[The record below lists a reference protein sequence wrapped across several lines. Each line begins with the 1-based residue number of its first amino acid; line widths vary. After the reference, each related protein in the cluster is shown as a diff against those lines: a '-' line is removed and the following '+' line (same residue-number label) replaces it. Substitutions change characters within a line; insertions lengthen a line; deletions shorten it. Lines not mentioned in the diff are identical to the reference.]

1 MFDSSDVQSVFSGN
15 IAEEW
20 EKKSRY
26 INSLNGNDNM
36 MIPTIKK
43 YITSTSKI
51 LEVGCGTGKLLS
63 QIDAL
68 TFGIEL
74 TGVEMSSDMLQQID
88 TLRFKNPVRLIND
101 SVENFIDDNKYDI
114 IVMKQVLHHIVS
126 REQVL
131 KKLAGYLNPNGVIII
146 MTPNDGYQKSILPF
160 NPITDL
166 LGRIDDSMIY
176 EYIKDLP
183 LQVVEIQHVNSLATF
198 NSLYEYFM
206 FLYAIGSLQKIF
218 NYKGEYEYALKLI
231 TVFKNL
237 FSKEE
242 TLSVDFNYS
251 YTVNRHIELFEEMCS
266 LLYTAVNHVV
276 ISFID
281 LYQKNRGYR
290 LYELSTDEITH
301 LAQAFGEIGAKYK
314 LPIKTCCENY
324 DLTKFGITKGAC
336 IDSVLL
342 EKICNRPLLLKK
354 ATGQRKNCLCAES
367 VDIGAYHTC
376 LNGCIYCYATD
387 YKRLKTKQKCYDKN
401 SQILCDKL
409 DFGKDIIKVRKMK
422 KL

>member
-237 FSKEE
+237 SQQPPVQLVVCYKPSKG
-242 TLSVDFNYS
+242 LCYYS
-251 YTVNRHIELFEEMCS
+251 PQR
-266 LLYTAVNHVV
+266 AV
-276 ISFID
+276 S
-281 LYQKNRGYR
+281 
-290 LYELSTDEITH
+290 
-301 LAQAFGEIGAKYK
+301 QAFLLVRYK
-314 LPIKTCCENY
+314 
-324 DLTKFGITKGAC
+324 A
-336 IDSVLL
+336 VLL
-342 EKICNRPLLLKK
+342 ESSFLDSSACSFIYFCT
-354 ATGQRKNCLCAES
+354 ASS
-367 VDIGAYHTC
+367 V
-376 LNGCIYCYATD
+376 
-387 YKRLKTKQKCYDKN
+387 
-401 SQILCDKL
+401 ILP
-409 DFGKDIIKVRKMK
+409 IVST
-422 KL
+422 

>member
-237 FSKEE
+237 FSKRMKIMIAGAWDE
-242 TLSVDFNYS
+242 TNENLLSSAFQIAKVAAEKK
-251 YTVNRHIELFEEMCS
+251 HIIITGGGTGIPNSATHGAL
-266 LLYTAVNHVV
+266 AVNGISIAYSNEGHCEGGHEPATFRVATEMGWDGRSVLAVKSSDLLIV
-276 ISFID
+276 IGGCNGTLNEITLAYLNNIPIWVLEDSSEMICR
-281 LYQKNRGYR
+281 LKNF
-290 LYELSTDEITH
+290 LYE
-301 LAQAFGEIGAKYK
+301 GKY
-314 LPIKTCCENY
+314 
-324 DLTKFGITKGAC
+324 
-336 IDSVLL
+336 ID
-342 EKICNRPLLLKK
+342 K
-354 ATGQRKNCLCAES
+354 RKNVEIEFFNSAQSMIEK
-367 VDIGAYHTC
+367 
-376 LNGCIYCYATD
+376 LNS
-387 YKRLKTKQKCYDKN
+387 KN
-401 SQILCDKL
+401 ILQN
-409 DFGKDIIKVRKMK
+409 
-422 KL
+422 

>member
-68 TFGIEL
+68 TF
-74 TGVEMSSDMLQQID
+74 EMSSDMLQQID

-176 EYIKDLP
+176 EYSKYSTLIALP
-183 LQVVEIQHVNSLATF
+183 H
-198 NSLYEYFM
+198 
-206 FLYAIGSLQKIF
+206 
-218 NYKGEYEYALKLI
+218 LI
-231 TVFKNL
+231 H
-237 FSKEE
+237 
-242 TLSVDFNYS
+242 
-251 YTVNRHIELFEEMCS
+251 YTS
-266 LLYTAVNHVV
+266 
-276 ISFID
+276 
-281 LYQKNRGYR
+281 
-290 LYELSTDEITH
+290 
-301 LAQAFGEIGAKYK
+301 
-314 LPIKTCCENY
+314 
-324 DLTKFGITKGAC
+324 
-336 IDSVLL
+336 
-342 EKICNRPLLLKK
+342 
-354 ATGQRKNCLCAES
+354 
-367 VDIGAYHTC
+367 
-376 LNGCIYCYATD
+376 
-387 YKRLKTKQKCYDKN
+387 
-401 SQILCDKL
+401 ILCFFMPLVVYRKYS
-409 DFGKDIIKVRKMK
+409 IIKANTNMH
-422 KL
+422 